1 MQNLAGKLIM
11 LKNIANVIEAILFIS
26 GQAVPLSELKEKLSL
41 TDNQLNEA
49 LEIIKNRFNEDS
61 GINILFFNK
70 KVQLGTNPKYADQ
83 VAAVCNPIRERE
95 MTRVLMETLAIIA
108 YSQPITK
115 GEVEDL
121 RGVDCTYAVQ
131 SLYKLNL
138 IQIVGRKD
146 SIGKPQQ
153 FGTTD
158 NFLKRF
164 GLNELSDLPDYEILL
179 DKLNNP
185 VSGSTSLYAKRDEI
199 IDEVPDFLAGEDVE
213 IIKAD

>member
-1 MQNLAGKLIM
+1 M